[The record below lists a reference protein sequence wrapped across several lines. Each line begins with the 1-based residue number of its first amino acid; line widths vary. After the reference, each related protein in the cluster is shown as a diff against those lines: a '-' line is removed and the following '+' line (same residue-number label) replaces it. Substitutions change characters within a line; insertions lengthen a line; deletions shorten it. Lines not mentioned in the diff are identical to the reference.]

1 MPTNERYGR
10 FLSEKDKETNDFG
23 CACPVHGHDAYADRF
38 HWISCIK
45 KQLFLFKK

>member
-10 FLSEKDKETNDFG
+10 FLGEKDKETNDFG
-23 CACPVHGHDAYADRF
+23 SSCPVHGHDTYADRF